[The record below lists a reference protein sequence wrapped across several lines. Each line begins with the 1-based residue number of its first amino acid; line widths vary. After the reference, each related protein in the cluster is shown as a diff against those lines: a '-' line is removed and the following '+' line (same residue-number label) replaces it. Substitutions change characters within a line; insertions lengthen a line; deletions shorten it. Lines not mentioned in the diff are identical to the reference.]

1 MSSSKKNRKSQVA
14 NGTNRPKTTT
24 GNQQQQRRRNETT
37 HNGRSDDEDDDDHDD
52 DDDSVLAPPTF
63 SLPSDLS
70 GDTTSSRYELWTIR
84 IPSSVD
90 LLDLQD
96 CRLTV
101 PLSTTTTTTTTMTSA
116 ARIGNLP
123 SSNDN
128 STSTDRFEA
137 NGSKYTFTWGHAVE
151 NESFRVLVPSKQKAS
166 ALEDEDDDDDND
178 STTEATSRDKSL
190 VPCNIP
196 FARHLNIV
204 QTMSSSEQDW
214 APRCGPAPA
223 ADTTVRRAYGPILQK
238 SGLKRRWV
246 PLGGGVTESFVAAAA
261 AAAAALACRDTKPA
275 AAAAV
280 VAVAPRDKAR
290 TITQEALPSTR
301 HSSTSARSKTNSD
314 TFEASKPSKRLKREP
329 DQNESSHHAP
339 KALVPKNEPTFNAT
353 PQRSSLLGDNES
365 SLEQRQA
372 QKAAKR
378 EKKAAKKAK
387 KERKSDQKV
396 KKEQDD

>member
-14 NGTNRPKTTT
+14 NGTNRQKTTT

-37 HNGRSDDEDDDDHDD
+37 HNGRSDDNDDDDHDD
-52 DDDSVLAPPTF
+52 DDDDDDDSVLDPPTF

-70 GDTTSSRYELWTIR
+70 GDSTSSRYELWTIR

-116 ARIGNLP
+116 LRIGNLP

-128 STSTDRFEA
+128 STSTDCFES

-166 ALEDEDDDDDND
+166 ALEDEDDDDND
-178 STTEATSRDKSL
+178 STTETTSRDKSL

-261 AAAAALACRDTKPA
+261 AALACRDTKPPPA
-275 AAAAV
+275 AAM

-314 TFEASKPSKRLKREP
+314 ASKPSKRLKRQP

-339 KALVPKNEPTFNAT
+339 MALVPKNEPSTFNAT

-372 QKAAKR
+372 RKAAKR

-387 KERKSDQKV
+387 KERKSDEKV